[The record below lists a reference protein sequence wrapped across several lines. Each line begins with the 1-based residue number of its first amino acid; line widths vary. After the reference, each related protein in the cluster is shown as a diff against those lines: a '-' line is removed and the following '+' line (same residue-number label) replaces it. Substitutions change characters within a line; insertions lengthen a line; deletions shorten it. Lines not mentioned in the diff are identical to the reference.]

1 MLYESHIGNFPQF
14 IDQKSINNE
23 KYLQTITFLHT
34 LPKSAKK
41 VQCTGAIAP
50 LKKYFREWVAPMSL
64 ASDEKSHV

>member
-23 KYLQTITFLHT
+23 KYFQTITFLHT
-34 LPKSAKK
+34 LPKSAKT

-50 LKKYFREWVAPMSL
+50 LKKYFRG
-64 ASDEKSHV
+64 